1 MTTAPK
7 RKHMPKRRVAPDA
20 GQPTT
25 APRRR
30 PDLRPQF
37 FLGLEDSTLVAT
49 DTLLQIKDTVI
60 DTVES
65 KAMSVIYGDAGL
77 GKSFGTRATIQ
88 EMNPDL
94 ILPLDFARSR
104 PGPKD
109 LREELFH
116 QMNLSCKMP
125 GTPTAFDKLLRET
138 LPRRPYVIVCDE
150 AQQYRRENFEFLRK
164 LWDNCDPKP
173 AILFVGGREAYETLQ
188 SDPALASRI
197 YIRLEILAMTE
208 DEVLQAVPDSHPVWQ
223 DADKA
228 LLKRI
233 DTQCTLG
240 SFREWVK
247 VTKHVLKGMEYFGA
261 EKVDDRIVDWA
272 LARC

>member
-1 MTTAPK
+1 MTT
-7 RKHMPKRRVAPDA
+7 
-20 GQPTT
+20 TT
-25 APRRR
+25 PRHR

-37 FLGLEDSTLVAT
+37 FLGLEQSQLVAT
-49 DTLLQIKDTVI
+49 DTLLQIKDTVV

-65 KAMSVIYGDAGL
+65 RAMSVIYGDAGL
-77 GKSFGTRATIQ
+77 GKSFATRATIQ

-116 QMNLSCKMP
+116 QMNLACKMP

-164 LWDNCDPKP
+164 PWDNCDPEP
-173 AILFVGGREAYETLQ
+173 AIVFVGGHEAYGTLQ

-208 DEVLQAVPDSHPVWQ
+208 EEILKAIPDSHPIWRGVDQ
-223 DADKA
+223 A
-228 LLKRI
+228 LLKRV
-233 DTQCTLG
+233 DTQYALG

-247 VTKHVLKGMEYFGA
+247 VTKHVIKAMKHF
-261 EKVDDRIVDWA
+261 KTDTIDNRIVDWA

>member
-1 MTTAPK
+1 MTTPTATAAAPQQ
-7 RKHMPKRRVAPDA
+7 PPESAAP
-20 GQPTT
+20 
-25 APRRR
+25 RR

-37 FLGLEDSTLVAT
+37 FLGLEDSSLVAT
-49 DTLLQIKDTVI
+49 DTLLQIRDTVV

-65 KAMSVIYGDAGL
+65 RAMSVIYGDAGL

-173 AILFVGGREAYETLQ
+173 AIVFVGGREAYETLQ

-208 DEVLQAVPDSHPVWQ
+208 EEILKAVPDSHRVWKGV
-223 DADKA
+223 DEA

-233 DTQCTLG
+233 DTQYALG
-240 SFREWVK
+240 SFREWAK
-247 VTKHVLKGMEYFGA
+247 VTKHVIKGMGHLGA
-261 EKVDDRIVDWA
+261 DKVDDRVVDWA
-272 LARC
+272 LKRC

>member
-7 RKHMPKRRVAPDA
+7 RRHLPQRRPVTPASHP
-20 GQPTT
+20 GT
-25 APRRR
+25 ASRRR

-37 FLGLEDSTLVAT
+37 FLDLEDSTLVPT
-49 DTLLQIKDTVI
+49 DTLLQIKDTVV

-65 KAMSVIYGDAGL
+65 RAMSVIYGDPGL
-77 GKSFGTRATIQ
+77 GKSFSTRATIQ

-150 AQQYRRENFEFLRK
+150 AQQYRREV
-164 LWDNCDPKP
+164 W
-173 AILFVGGREAYETLQ
+173 VGGLLVRRELLFFRCLVDGFGSTCLVQ
-188 SDPALASRI
+188 
-197 YIRLEILAMTE
+197 
-208 DEVLQAVPDSHPVWQ
+208 VLP
-223 DADKA
+223 
-228 LLKRI
+228 
-233 DTQCTLG
+233 
-240 SFREWVK
+240 
-247 VTKHVLKGMEYFGA
+247 
-261 EKVDDRIVDWA
+261 
-272 LARC
+272 

>member
-1 MTTAPK
+1 MTATATTA
-7 RKHMPKRRVAPDA
+7 APQRPPEA
-20 GQPTT
+20 
-25 APRRR
+25 APRR

-37 FLGLEDSTLVAT
+37 FLGLEESSLVAT
-49 DTLLQIKDTVI
+49 DTLLQIKDTVV

-77 GKSFGTRATIQ
+77 GKSFSTRATIQ

-150 AQQYRRENFEFLRK
+150 AQQYRREKCGLRG
-164 LWDNCDPKP
+164 C
-173 AILFVGGREAYETLQ
+173 V
-188 SDPALASRI
+188 
-197 YIRLEILAMTE
+197 
-208 DEVLQAVPDSHPVWQ
+208 
-223 DADKA
+223 
-228 LLKRI
+228 
-233 DTQCTLG
+233 
-240 SFREWVK
+240 
-247 VTKHVLKGMEYFGA
+247 
-261 EKVDDRIVDWA
+261 
-272 LARC
+272 

>member
-7 RKHMPKRRVAPDA
+7 RRHLPQRRPVTPASHP
-20 GQPTT
+20 GT
-25 APRRR
+25 ASRRR

-37 FLGLEDSTLVAT
+37 FLGLEDSTLVPT
-49 DTLLQIKDTVI
+49 DTLLQIKDTVV

-65 KAMSVIYGDAGL
+65 RAMSVIYGDPGL
-77 GKSFGTRATIQ
+77 GKSFSTRATIQ

-150 AQQYRRENFEFLRK
+150 AQQYRREK
-164 LWDNCDPKP
+164 CGS
-173 AILFVGGREAYETLQ
+173 GGC
-188 SDPALASRI
+188 S
-197 YIRLEILAMTE
+197 
-208 DEVLQAVPDSHPVWQ
+208 
-223 DADKA
+223 
-228 LLKRI
+228 
-233 DTQCTLG
+233 
-240 SFREWVK
+240 
-247 VTKHVLKGMEYFGA
+247 
-261 EKVDDRIVDWA
+261 
-272 LARC
+272 

>member
-1 MTTAPK
+1 MTTTAATSATPS
-7 RKHMPKRRVAPDA
+7 
-20 GQPTT
+20 QP
-25 APRRR
+25 PESGPPRR

-37 FLGLEDSTLVAT
+37 FLGLEDSSLVAT
-49 DTLLQIKDTVI
+49 DTLLQIKDTVV

-65 KAMSVIYGDAGL
+65 RAMSVIYGDAGL

-164 LWDNCDPKP
+164 LWDTCDPKP
-173 AILFVGGREAYETLQ
+173 AVLFIGGREAYETLQ

-208 DEVLQAVPDSHPVWQ
+208 DEVLKTVPDSHPVWR
-223 DADKA
+223 DVDVL
-228 LLKRI
+228 LLKRV
-233 DTQCTLG
+233 DTQYALG
-240 SFREWVK
+240 SFREWAK
-247 VTKHVLKGMEYFGA
+247 VTKHVIKGLEHFGTDA
-261 EKVDDRIVDWA
+261 VDDRLVDWA
-272 LARC
+272 LKRC

>member
-1 MTTAPK
+1 MTTAPR
-7 RKHMPKRRVAPDA
+7 RKHVPQRRAEPAA
-20 GQPTT
+20 GRSAT

-37 FLGLEDSTLVAT
+37 FLDIPDSHLVAT
-49 DTLLQIKDTVI
+49 DTLLQIKDTVV

-65 KAMSVIYGDAGL
+65 RAMSVIYGDAGL
-77 GKSFGTRATIQ
+77 GKSFSTRATIQ

-164 LWDNCDPKP
+164 LWDTCDPKP
-173 AILFVGGREAYETLQ
+173 AILFVGGREAYDTLQ

-197 YIRLEILAMTE
+197 YIRLEILAMSPE
-208 DEVLQAVPDSHPVWQ
+208 EVLTTVPDSHPVWR
-223 DADKA
+223 DVDEA

-233 DTQCTLG
+233 DTQYADG
-240 SFREWVK
+240 SFREWVRI
-247 VTKHVLKGMEYFGA
+247 TKHVLKGLQHFGA
-261 EKVDDRIVDWA
+261 EKVDDAIVDWA